1 MDRLRALDDQ
11 LLLAVNAFARDT
23 GALHGV
29 VSAYASYGVAL
40 FALLIALGL
49 WVARSGPSRTLA
61 AAVWAPLGM
70 LLALALNQL
79 VGAAVDERRPY
90 DHFSGLL
97 VLAHR
102 TTDASFP
109 SDHAVMAGAVAAGLW
124 FVSRRLGAAT
134 WVAALALAFARV
146 YIAAHY
152 PWDVVAGLL
161 FGGLVTAIGWWLVAG
176 VMTRLVERIR
186 RAPGLDRLFA
196 PHAPA
201 SGPGN
206 V

>member
-1 MDRLRALDDQ
+1 MDRLRAIDDN
-11 LLLAVNAFARDT
+11 LLLAVNAFARHT
-23 GALHGV
+23 TALHGLV
-29 VSAYASYGVAL
+29 YGYATYGVAL
-40 FALLIALGL
+40 FALLLALGL
-49 WVARSGPSRTLA
+49 WTARTGASRRLG

-70 LLALALNQL
+70 LLALALNQV
-79 VGAAVDERRPY
+79 VGAAVGERRPY

-124 FVSRRLGAAT
+124 FVSRRLGALA
-134 WVAALALAFARV
+134 WVAAVALAFARV

-161 FGGLVTAIGWWLVAG
+161 FGGVVTSVGWWLVAG
-176 VMTRLVERIR
+176 VMTRTVDRVR

-196 PHAPA
+196 PEAPA
-201 SGPGN
+201 TAPR
-206 V
+206 